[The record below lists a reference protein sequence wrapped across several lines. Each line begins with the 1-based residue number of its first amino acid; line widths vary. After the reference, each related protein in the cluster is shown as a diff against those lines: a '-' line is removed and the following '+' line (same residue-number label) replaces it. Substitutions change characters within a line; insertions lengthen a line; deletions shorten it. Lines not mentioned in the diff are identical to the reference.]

1 MTTTDQ
7 MSAREIMDTVHS
19 QGRTALTP
27 SECQAICTCYGIPVP
42 KEGVAHSANEAVR
55 LAEKMGYPVILKIVS
70 PDILHKTDAGG
81 VIADLSEA
89 AQVEESYDTII
100 DNARNYKADAQIVG
114 VQVQQM
120 VIPG

>member
-1 MTTTDQ
+1 MATDQ
-7 MSAREIMDTVHS
+7 MSARKIMDTVHS
-19 QGRTALTP
+19 EGRTALTP

-55 LAEKMGYPVILKIVS
+55 LAETMGYPVILKIVS

-100 DNARNYKADAQIVG
+100 DLSLIH
-114 VQVQQM
+114 
-120 VIPG
+120 I